1 MYSRSKASCHKQ
13 SAKFAL
19 TAGAVDILTPD
30 LLPSTDTRLATPT
43 EIRTVAVCVAQIN
56 PALHLLPQGDP
67 LNAIVSE
74 RLTEQTAIGDFH
86 QPGILHSKVFDASR
100 NCVVMLNVRLAQNV
114 ADQ

>member
-1 MYSRSKASCHKQ
+1 
-13 SAKFAL
+13 L
-19 TAGAVDILTPD
+19 
-30 LLPSTDTRLATPT
+30 
-43 EIRTVAVCVAQIN
+43 AQIN

-74 RLTEQTAIGDFH
+74 RLTEAIGDFH

-100 NCVVMLNVRLAQNV
+100 NCVVMLSVRLAQNV